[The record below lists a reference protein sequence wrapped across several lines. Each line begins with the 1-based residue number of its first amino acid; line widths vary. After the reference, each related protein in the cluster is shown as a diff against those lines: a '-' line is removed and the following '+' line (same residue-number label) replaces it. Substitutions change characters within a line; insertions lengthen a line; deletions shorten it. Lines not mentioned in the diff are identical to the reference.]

1 MAARQRADRNT
12 RVGVKHARFDI
23 HEPGGVSG
31 DCTDFVSGLDGIN
44 VCFCFSFLEVN
55 IFFCP

>member
-12 RVGVKHARFDI
+12 RVGVKRARFDI

-44 VCFCFSFLEVN
+44 VCFCFSFL
-55 IFFCP
+55 